1 MSDYTVVRIDVDT
14 DVIRRAARVVPGVEV
29 PAEFDPD
36 SKRVTPFPGG
46 TDTSADEVDSAAD
59 GRQAG
64 QIRSLVGEYG
74 LLAAGVAMV
83 GAGVATV
90 ALWWYR
96 RRNSTDGQRPG
107 DREQRPARG
116 ETPPPAD
123 LTASEGR
130 HTSAER
136 VRSPDDVPGEE
147 VTGVDE
153 ISGTEPTEFDTAVG
167 ETATEARDAGV
178 SAEDSNAAVAEH
190 DESSESA
197 PHQSAD
203 DSNATAGEP
212 TDDERT
218 AEAATGSDDE
228 LSLDSPSPP
237 GENGSLD
244 RAPLLGVAFVALSGA
259 VVRWLQR
266 ES

>member
-14 DVIRRAARVVPGVEV
+14 DVVRRAARVVPGVEV

-46 TDTSADEVDSAAD
+46 TDTSADEVDPAA
-59 GRQAG
+59 GRTETG
-64 QIRSLVGEYG
+64 HIRSLVGEYG
-74 LLAAGVAMV
+74 LLAAGVALV
-83 GAGVATV
+83 GVGVATV
-90 ALWWYR
+90 SLWWYR
-96 RRNSTDGQRPG
+96 RRNRTGEQSVDDGA
-107 DREQRPARG
+107 ERPAWG

-123 LTASEGR
+123 LTATEGR

-136 VRSPDDVPGEE
+136 VRSPDDVPGED

-153 ISGTEPTEFDTAVG
+153 IGGTEPTEFDTAVG
-167 ETATEARDAGV
+167 ETATEERDAGV
-178 SAEDSNAAVAEH
+178 SADDSNAAVAEH

-197 PHQSAD
+197 PHESVD
-203 DSNATAGEP
+203 DPNAAEGEP

-218 AEAATGSDDE
+218 AEADSRSDDE
-228 LSLDSPSPP
+228 SSPDSSPP
-237 GENGSLD
+237 PGANGSLD
-244 RAPLLGVAFVALSGA
+244 RAPLLGVAFVALSGV